1 MSKYDATHL
10 MFFPSVEGYINVAKS
25 LNIDLPTEN
34 QQDWEWEIASQV
46 DFDKALE
53 TYKIFGDNE
62 RYLLMEI
69 MIQIVADELSD
80 KHIPVESSEKLSQ
93 LKELL
98 RQSPKLHGFTV
109 HYWSGFSEDHEW
121 KDLGKEM
128 LKIWNEIS
136 PAL

>member
-10 MFFPSVEGYINVAKS
+10 MFFPSVESYINVTKS

-34 QQDWEWEIASQV
+34 QQDWEWEVASQV
-46 DFDKALE
+46 DFDKAFE
-53 TYKIFGDNE
+53 TYKIFGDDE
-62 RYLLMEI
+62 RHLLMEI

-80 KHIPVESSEKLSQ
+80 KHIPVESSIKWSQ

-98 RQSPKLHGFTV
+98 LQFPKLHAFTV
-109 HYWSGFSEDHEW
+109 RYWSGFSEGHEW
-121 KDLGKEM
+121 NDLGKEM
-128 LKIWNEIS
+128 LKVWNEIS